1 VNRPIGPLDL
11 PDVADFESRFK
22 NLAVV
27 AFVVVI
33 ILVLRLF
40 YLQVLE
46 GETYYDLSIHNRIR
60 LRYLMPLRGLI
71 LDRHGRM
78 LVSNRPSFSVYVDMD
93 YVRDQDRL
101 ANVLAGI
108 LGFTPEE
115 ITAQMKLGKKEA
127 YSNRI
132 RVKSD
137 ISWAELSLA
146 ETHRYE
152 IPGLVIQAE
161 PKRDYVYPG
170 LASHVLGYLGEI
182 SKDELKQD
190 SFSGTFV
197 GEYIGKSGIEKAAES
212 YLRGRKGGRHIEV
225 DAAGRETTEL
235 TQVDALP
242 GDNVYLSLDLEL
254 QRAIEEQ
261 LQDKAGAIVAMDP
274 LTGEVLGMAS
284 SPGFDQNIFVQGITT
299 ETWKA
304 IRDNRFNPLQNRAI
318 QGQYP
323 PGSIYKIV
331 TALAALSEG
340 VITPNTLLD
349 CHGAY
354 KLGNRTYHCWKTWGH
369 GRVDLKKAITDSC
382 DIFFY
387 QVGQR
392 LGVDVIAR
400 YAREF
405 GLAEKTGIVL
415 ETEREGLIPTTGWK
429 LRRFGIPWQKGET
442 LSAAIGQSFN
452 LVTPLQAAVLISTV
466 ANGGSVPVPGLI
478 RRIETAQGRLV
489 SSFEPVI
496 RKTTSIS
503 AAHMDFVRNALEQ
516 VIRDPSGTGKK
527 ASVENL
533 SVAGKTGTVQVVA
546 LKDPKRRMKTEDVP
560 YEFRDHAWF
569 VCFAPVE
576 NPKIALSILLEHGGH
591 AGAVAGP
598 LAKNILEAWLR
609 INGLENQ
616 QEHFA
621 GADIRFIE

>member
-1 VNRPIGPLDL
+1 MNRSIGPLDL
-11 PDVADFESRFK
+11 PDVTDFEGRFK

-27 AFVVVI
+27 AFILVI

-40 YLQVLE
+40 YLQILE

-71 LDRHGRM
+71 LDRHGRI

-93 YVRDQDRL
+93 YVRDQVKL
-101 ANVLAGI
+101 ANELAEI
-108 LGFTPEE
+108 LGFTQEE
-115 ITAQMKLGKKEA
+115 IMAQMKLGKREA

-132 RVKSD
+132 LLKSD
-137 ISWAELSLA
+137 VSWAELSLA
-146 ETHRYE
+146 ETRRYE

-182 SKDELKQD
+182 NKDELDQD
-190 SFSGTFV
+190 GFSGTFV
-197 GEYIGKSGIEKAAES
+197 GEYIGKSGIEKAAET

-225 DAAGRETTEL
+225 DAAGRETTAL

-242 GDNVYLSLDLEL
+242 GDNVYLSLDMDRH
-254 QRAIEEQ
+254 RAIEEQ
-261 LQDKAGAIVAMDP
+261 LQDKVGAVVAMDP
-274 LTGEVLGMAS
+274 VTGEVLGMAS
-284 SPGFDQNIFVQGITT
+284 SPGFDQNIFVQGIST

-304 IRDNRFNPLQNRAI
+304 IRDNRFNPLQNRAM
-318 QGQYP
+318 QGQYS

-349 CHGAY
+349 CHGSY
-354 KLGNRTYHCWKTWGH
+354 KLGNREYHCWKTWGH
-369 GRVDLKKAITDSC
+369 GRVDLKRAITESC

-400 YAREF
+400 YAKEF
-405 GLAEKTGIVL
+405 GLSEKTGIVI
-415 ETEREGLIPTTGWK
+415 EPEREGLIPTSGWK
-429 LRRFGIPWQKGET
+429 LKRFGIPWQKGET

-452 LVTPLQAAVLISTV
+452 LVTPLQSAILISTV
-466 ANGGSVPVPGLI
+466 ANGGSVPVPALI

-489 SSFEPVI
+489 SSFEPAI
-496 RKTTSIS
+496 RKVTSVN
-503 AAHMDFVRNALEQ
+503 AAHMDLLRKILEQ
-516 VIRDPSGTGKK
+516 VVSDPSGTGKK

-533 SVAGKTGTVQVVA
+533 SVAGKTGTVQIVA

-576 NPKIALSILLEHGGH
+576 NPRIALSVLVEHGGH
-591 AGAVAGP
+591 AGAVAAP
-598 LAKNILEAWLR
+598 IAKHILETWLR
-609 INGLENQ
+609 IYGPEDR

-621 GADIRFIE
+621 GADTRFIE

>member
-1 VNRPIGPLDL
+1 MNPPIGPLDL
-11 PDVADFESRFK
+11 HDIADFEGRFK
-22 NLAVV
+22 NFAVV
-27 AFVVVI
+27 AFVLVI

-40 YLQVLE
+40 YLQILE
-46 GETYYDLSIHNRIR
+46 GQTYYDLSIHNRIR

-93 YVRDQDRL
+93 SVRNPDKL
-101 ANVLAGI
+101 ANALAGI
-108 LGFTPEE
+108 MGFTPEE
-115 ITAQMKLGKKEA
+115 IMAQMKLGKRDL

-132 RVKSD
+132 LVKSD
-137 ISWAELSLA
+137 VSWAELSLA

-182 SKDELKQD
+182 SKNELNQD
-190 SFSGTFV
+190 GFSGTFV
-197 GEYIGKSGIEKAAES
+197 GEYIGKSGIEKAAET

-225 DAAGRETTEL
+225 DAAGREMTTL

-242 GDNVYLSLDLEL
+242 GDNVYLSLDMEL
-254 QRAIEEQ
+254 QRAIEKE
-261 LQDKAGAIVAMDP
+261 LQDKVGAVVAMDP
-274 LTGEVLGMAS
+274 VTGEILGMAS

-299 ETWKA
+299 ETWKT
-304 IRDNRFNPLQNRAI
+304 IRDNKFNPLQNRAI

-349 CHGAY
+349 CHGSY
-354 KLGNRTYHCWKTWGH
+354 KLGNRVYHCWKTWGH
-369 GRVDLKKAITDSC
+369 GRLDLRKAIIGSC

-400 YAREF
+400 YAKEF
-405 GLAEKTGIVL
+405 GFSEKTGIVL
-415 ETEREGLIPTTGWK
+415 EPEREGLTPTSAWK

-442 LSAAIGQSFN
+442 LSTAIGQSFN

-466 ANGGSVPVPGLI
+466 ANGGNVPVPSLI

-489 SSFEPVI
+489 SSFEPKI
-496 RKTTSIS
+496 RKITSIT
-503 AAHMDFVRNALEQ
+503 ATHMEFMQKVLEE
-516 VIRDPSGTGKK
+516 VVRDPSGTGKK

-533 SVAGKTGTVQVVA
+533 SVGGKTGTVQIVA
-546 LKDPKRRMKTEDVP
+546 LKDPKRRQKTEDVP

-576 NPKIALSILLEHGGH
+576 NPRIALSILVEHGGH
-591 AGAVAGP
+591 AGVVAAP
-598 LAKNILEAWLR
+598 MAKHILEAWLHF
-609 INGLENQ
+609 NGLEDRQ
-616 QEHFA
+616 DILPKPIFA
-621 GADIRFIE
+621 L